1 MDAKTCRCS
10 IPMPWPFHMLQFCI
24 HRSKQPGWC
33 GIFHP
38 QSVDCIWL
46 ACQYAKS
53 LQSCPT
59 LGNPMDCIAGQAPL
73 RIHGILQARMEC
85 VAVPSSRGF
94 SRPRDRNRLFFLL
107 LWQGHSSPLA
117 PPGKEKNKPRIRER
131 AVGLGLDLD
140 LNLPM
145 QLYHLPALKVDASS
159 LGVSVTS
166 LVKVCGI

>member
-73 RIHGILQARMEC
+73 RIHWILQARMEC

-145 QLYHLPALKVDASS
+145 QLYHLPALKVDVSS